1 MATLNRRP
9 VRTLFGASM
18 LALTLIAGPV
28 MADTIFTPTSDG
40 FIGDV
45 GAEAPNRAPIYAG
58 TTVTISGEDLVPGQ
72 QITLMRGATVL
83 NADGP
88 LTVAADGT
96 FSFDVAVDAEAVT
109 GLQPVVVIGE
119 NPAAATVVDLK
130 VSPQVPV
137 SGAEQF
143 TILSQPVT
151 RGLYQVAYSPK
162 SNALFVTAA
171 VGRPPVKESS
181 LVKVN
186 PDTLE
191 TIASVTPDAAPARE
205 DGSDGGL
212 FAVYGIAVDDA
223 NGTVWVTNTRQNTIA
238 VYKQDDLSLVKQFE
252 PGAATHGRDVVIDEA
267 NGRAYVSTSFTPEI
281 LVFDTRTLE
290 PLDPITVPSKI
301 RGEDFGTMALDLDA
315 KAGKLVTASLNTPEA
330 AVIDLKTGDVK
341 VIEAKGAQG
350 ASGAAYDAQDGLIF
364 VASQKTDNLLILDAD
379 TGAVLHD
386 VEVGAGPLNVTFEPV
401 SRRAFVANRGSGT
414 ITVVDTAGKIVANLD
429 AGSFPNQLRA
439 DGKGNVYAVNKSRG
453 ENDEAGDRVWRIHAA
468 D

>member
-1 MATLNRRP
+1 MATLSRRP
-9 VRTLFGASM
+9 VRALFGASVLALM
-18 LALTLIAGPV
+18 LAAGPV
-28 MADTIFTPTSDG
+28 AAETIFTPTSDG
-40 FIGDV
+40 FVGDV
-45 GAEAPNRAPIYAG
+45 SASAPERAPIYAG
-58 TTVTISGEDLVPGQ
+58 TKVTISGEDLAPGQ
-72 QITLMRGATVL
+72 QITLMRGTTVL

-88 LTVAADGT
+88 LTVAEDGT
-96 FSFDVAVDAEAVT
+96 FSFDVTVDEEAAT
-109 GLQPVVVIGE
+109 GLQPIVVIGE

-130 VSPQVPV
+130 VSPQIPV

-162 SNALFVTAA
+162 SDALFVTAA
-171 VGRPPVKESS
+171 VGRPPVKESA

-191 TIASVTPDAAPARE
+191 TVASVAPEAAPARE
-205 DGSDGGL
+205 DGSDGGV
-212 FAVYGIAVDDA
+212 FAVYGVAVDDA
-223 NGTVWVTNTRQNTIA
+223 NGTVWVTNTRQNTVA
-238 VYKQDDLSLVKQFE
+238 VYRQDDLSLVKQFE

-267 NGRAYVSTSFTPEI
+267 NGRAYVSTSLTPEI
-281 LVFDTRTLE
+281 LVFDTKTLE
-290 PLDPITVPSKI
+290 PLDPITVQSAI

-315 KAGKLVTASLNTPEA
+315 QSGKLVTVSLNTPEA
-330 AVIDLKTGDVK
+330 AVIDLKSGEVK
-341 VIEAKGAQG
+341 VIPAKGAQG

-364 VASQKTDNLLILDAD
+364 VASQQTDNLLILKAD
-379 TGAVLHD
+379 TGEVLHD

-414 ITVVDTAGKIVANLD
+414 ITVVDTQGQIVANLD

>member
-1 MATLNRRP
+1 MATSFSRHARA
-9 VRTLFGASM
+9 LFGASI
-18 LALTLIAGPV
+18 LALSLASPTLAE
-28 MADTIFTPTSDG
+28 TIFTPTSDG
-40 FIGDV
+40 FLGEV
-45 GAEAPNRAPIYAG
+45 SAQAPNRAPVYAG
-58 TTVTISGEDLVPGQ
+58 TTVTISGQDLTPGQ
-72 QITLMRGATVL
+72 QITLMRGTTVL

-88 LTVAADGT
+88 LTVAEDGT
-96 FSFDVAVDAEAVT
+96 FTFDVTVDGEAAT
-109 GLQPVVVIGE
+109 GLQPIVVIGE

-130 VSPQVPV
+130 VSPELPV
-137 SGAEQF
+137 SGEDKF

-162 SNALFVTAA
+162 SDALFVTSA
-171 VGRPPVKESS
+171 VGRPPVKQSA

-186 PDTLE
+186 PETLE
-191 TIASVTPDAAPARE
+191 TLASVTPEPAPARK

-223 NGTVWVTNTRQNTIA
+223 NGHVWVTNTRQDTIA

-252 PGAATHGRDVVIDEA
+252 PGAAPHPRDVVIDEA

-281 LVFDTRTLE
+281 MVFDTATLE
-290 PLDPITVPSKI
+290 PLEPITIPSGI

-330 AVIDLKTGDVK
+330 AIVDLKTGEVK
-341 VIEAKGAQG
+341 VFEAKGAQG

-364 VASQKTDNLLILDAD
+364 VASQKTDNLLIIKAD
-379 TGAVLHD
+379 TGEVLHD
-386 VEVGAGPLNVTFEPV
+386 VEIGAGPLNVAFEPV

-414 ITVVDTAGKIVANLD
+414 ITVVDTEGRIVANLD

-453 ENDEAGDRVWRIHAA
+453 ENDEAGDRVWRIQAA